1 MSERQLAKVFRIAL
15 FISIAAMLLGA
26 NAVLAQTGPLSNLR
40 VKDLRT
46 TRVTIKWDAESFISE
61 FAVYYQRLGTDELH
75 YAGGTTGT
83 TFSIKGLLPY
93 TSYQIKVLFYDEIAR
108 AEAAATITVRTAAKS
123 KEPAADRSEV
133 TPPTTCPDLPPMVA
147 VSGHSM
153 LTQCRMVD
161 QSAIGRTDVI
171 EHDVIAA
178 VDIWS
183 EVTNRVEVCFRNEG
197 TLVFLD
203 AAYTPRKLMP
213 LLSFGRDGM
222 TCGLVNRAGTVV
234 LLREPMQLDQPIVP
248 VDPVTAD
255 PVPTAPIEASIVPLD
270 NCLIKLV
277 ETLFLRAAPD
287 GEIIGL
293 VWQNSEVPVFEIN
306 GHWYKVE
313 FEGRTGYISRY
324 FREVLRGGCG

>member
-15 FISIAAMLLGA
+15 FISLAAMLLGA
-26 NAVLAQTGPLSNLR
+26 NAVLAQTIPIRSLR

-46 TRVTIKWDAESFISE
+46 TNVTIKWDAPNWIPAYRVRYRPLGADEWLNAGISN
-61 FAVYYQRLGTDELH
+61 GT
-75 YAGGTTGT
+75 
-83 TFSIKGLLPY
+83 SIKIKGLLPY
-93 TSYQIKVLFYDEIAR
+93 TWYRIEVSYSDNRDSAYGSF
-108 AEAAATITVRTAAKS
+108 TVRTAAKS
-123 KEPAADRSEV
+123 KESDAERSV
-133 TPPTTCPDLPPMVA
+133 KTTPTTCPHLPPTVA

-183 EVTNRVEVCFRNEG
+183 EVTNRVEVCFRNAG

-222 TCGLVNRAGTVV
+222 TCGQVNRAGTVV

-248 VDPVTAD
+248 AAPVTAD
-255 PVPTAPIEASIVPLD
+255 PVPTAPVLAAPIPLD

-277 ETLFLRAAPD
+277 ETLFLRAEPD

-293 VWQNSEVPVFEIN
+293 VWQNSEVPAFEIN
-306 GHWYKVE
+306 GHWYKIE

-324 FREVLRGGCG
+324 FREVVYGACG